1 MSKSKSKVYLS
12 PQIQMKY
19 TNFTQAYIKSKKVS
33 QVSRYNKPRLIV
45 NMPDERNETL
55 KKILLS
61 WGENPKVQEQLTNI
75 N

>member
-55 KKILLS
+55 KKNTTFL
-61 WGENPKVQEQLTNI
+61 GRKPKSSGTTNQY
-75 N
+75 

>member
-1 MSKSKSKVYLS
+1 
-12 PQIQMKY
+12 MKY